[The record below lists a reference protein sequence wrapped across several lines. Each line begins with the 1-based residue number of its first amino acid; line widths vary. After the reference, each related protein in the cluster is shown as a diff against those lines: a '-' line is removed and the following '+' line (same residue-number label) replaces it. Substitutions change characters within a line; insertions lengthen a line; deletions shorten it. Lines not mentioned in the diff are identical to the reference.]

1 MSTTKPSMSNSTVQ
15 LSESELHEMRD
26 AQRQIGQAEERISKI
41 LSKHLGLKGSEELH
55 LRAPAFPPGTIL
67 PKEKMIQVIYEG
79 CCKPVG
85 VYVDPPGVCV
95 PVS

>member
-1 MSTTKPSMSNSTVQ
+1 MSTARPSMSNPTVQ
-15 LSESELHEMRD
+15 LSESELREMRD
-26 AQRQIGQAEERISKI
+26 AQRQIEQAEERISKL
-41 LSKHLGLKGSEELH
+41 LSKHLGQKASEELH
-55 LRAPAFPPGTIL
+55 LRTPAFPPGTVL
-67 PKEKMIQVIYEG
+67 PKDKMIQVIYEG